1 VRSELPPLW
10 HASCNELLGNY
21 RLLSTRTVRA
31 IDEKD
36 ILFKTFA
43 EITSLISSGKDNRI
57 IFHKILDNA
66 LDILPSKK
74 AMMIFLE
81 NHRVVKYSAE
91 LKDMGR
97 RVSVEELPESAGIIN
112 WLRREME
119 TSRTIEKVLSLDLS
133 LLATECLKEDDAAS
147 TVISAP
153 LISKNSLFG
162 IIIAINDSSRR
173 KFNDDD
179 IHLLTI
185 MANQAAI
192 AFENYLLYKKLEVE
206 SITDGLT
213 GVYNFRFLIR
223 SVRIEMK
230 RALRFGSLFSFMM
243 LDVDNLKEYNDA
255 NGHLSGS
262 RALKEIAGLL
272 LRNCREI
279 DLVAKYGGDEFAL
292 VLPQTDRVGAIS
304 LGKRILRSVSN
315 YEFDGATPGLLT
327 CSIGVSVFPDDAR
340 DVEELIERAD
350 AALYQAKSMGKNN
363 ITSFAELHA
372 KNPC

>member
-1 VRSELPPLW
+1 
-10 HASCNELLGNY
+10 
-21 RLLSTRTVRA
+21 
-31 IDEKD
+31 
-36 ILFKTFA
+36 
-43 EITSLISSGKDNRI
+43 
-57 IFHKILDNA
+57 
-66 LDILPSKK
+66 
-74 AMMIFLE
+74 MMIFLE

-133 LLATECLKEDDAAS
+133 LLATECLKEDDSAS

-162 IIIAINDSSRR
+162 IIIAINDTSRR

-230 RALRFGSLFSFMM
+230 RALRFGTTFSFLM

-262 RALKEIAGLL
+262 RALKEIAALL
-272 LRNCREI
+272 LQNCREI

-292 VLPQTDRVGAIS
+292 VLPQTGRAGATS
-304 LGKRILRSVSN
+304 LGRRILRSVRR
-315 YEFDGATPGLLT
+315 YAFDGATPGLLT
-327 CSIGVSVFPDDAR
+327 CSIGVAVFPEDAR

-350 AALYQAKSMGKNN
+350 AALYHAKSMGKNS
-363 ITSFAELHA
+363 IVSFTELHA